1 MRMERFLILVS
12 LGALVALTGCVS
24 KGDYDSLQQ
33 VVDNQARVIRNLKN
47 YNHDLQMKYDRAVSD
62 DPLKDEKLSRLL
74 KEVEIYKEENEKL
87 RSEMENRFARS
98 DMPAGFTPEPWGIR
112 AEGAALFDSGQHR
125 LKASGQAALRKLAPS
140 LKGLKIRVEG
150 HTDNDP
156 VRHTKERY
164 PYGNLQLSGMR
175 ALEVAN
181 FLIKECGLD
190 PHNVSFCGY
199 GEHDPIAPNDST
211 TGKAKNRRV
220 DIRALQVVKESPKP

>member
-62 DPLKDEKLSRLL
+62 DPLK
-74 KEVEIYKEENEKL
+74 EENEKL

-98 DMPAGFTPEPWGIR
+98 VMPAGFTPEPWGIR

-199 GEHDPIAPNDST
+199 GEHDPIAPNDSP